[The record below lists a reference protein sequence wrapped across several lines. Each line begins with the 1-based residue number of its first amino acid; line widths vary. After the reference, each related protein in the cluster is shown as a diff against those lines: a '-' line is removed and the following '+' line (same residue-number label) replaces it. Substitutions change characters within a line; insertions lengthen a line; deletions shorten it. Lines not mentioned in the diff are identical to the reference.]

1 MFALHE
7 RTDPVRPTNPTEISE
22 GGRTMTTTLIAHSTF
37 GRACTEPVTAAAH
50 ACASAPAATPVRTMF
65 PIAVATPITDAVTMT
80 NPWLG
85 GDVQGSGSGS
95 KYATKR
101 IAPGRLEGMT

>member
-7 RTDPVRPTNPTEISE
+7 CTDPVPTTNSTEISE
-22 GGRTMTTTLIAHSTF
+22 GGRTVTTTLIAHSTF
-37 GRACTEPVTAAAH
+37 GRACTEPVRAAAH
-50 ACASAPAATPVRTMF
+50 ACAAAHAAIPVRVKF
-65 PIAVATPITDAVTMT
+65 PTVFAGAITMT
-80 NPWLG
+80 NPWRG
-85 GDVQGSGSGS
+85 GDVQGSVSGS

>member
-1 MFALHE
+1 
-7 RTDPVRPTNPTEISE
+7 
-22 GGRTMTTTLIAHSTF
+22 MTTTLITRSLF
-37 GRACTEPVTAAAH
+37 GRARTDLGTKPHTH
-50 ACASAPAATPVRTMF
+50 ACAPVHVAASAPAMTAAPASGVPT
-65 PIAVATPITDAVTMT
+65 TDM
-80 NPWLG
+80 NLWLG

>member
-1 MFALHE
+1 
-7 RTDPVRPTNPTEISE
+7 
-22 GGRTMTTTLIAHSTF
+22 MTTTLIARSTL
-37 GRACTEPVTAAAH
+37 GRACTGHVTAAAH
-50 ACASAPAATPVRTMF
+50 ACESAHALTSVRTMF
-65 PIAVATPITDAVTMT
+65 PTAVATLITAAVTTT

-85 GDVQGSGSGS
+85 GDVQGSGSRS

>member
-7 RTDPVRPTNPTEISE
+7 RTDLVRPTNPTEISE
-22 GGRTMTTTLIAHSTF
+22 GGRTMTTTLIAHSAF
-37 GRACTEPVTAAAH
+37 GRACTEPVAAAAH
-50 ACASAPAATPVRTMF
+50 ACASARAATPVRTVF
-65 PIAVATPITDAVTMT
+65 PIAVATQITDAVTMT

>member
-1 MFALHE
+1 
-7 RTDPVRPTNPTEISE
+7 
-22 GGRTMTTTLIAHSTF
+22 MTTTLIAHATF
-37 GRACTEPVTAAAH
+37 GRARTEPVTAAAH
-50 ACASAPAATPVRTMF
+50 ACESAHAMTSVRTMF
-65 PIAVATPITDAVTMT
+65 PTAVATLITDAVITT

-85 GDVQGSGSGS
+85 GDVQVSGSGS

>member
-1 MFALHE
+1 M
-7 RTDPVRPTNPTEISE
+7 
-22 GGRTMTTTLIAHSTF
+22 TMTLIAHSTF
-37 GRACTEPVTAAAH
+37 GRARTEAVPAAAH
-50 ACASAPAATPVRTMF
+50 PCAPAHVVIPARTMSST
-65 PIAVATPITDAVTMT
+65 AVATLHTDVVTAT

-85 GDVQGSGSGS
+85 GDVQGSGFGS

>member
-1 MFALHE
+1 
-7 RTDPVRPTNPTEISE
+7 
-22 GGRTMTTTLIAHSTF
+22 MTTTPIAHSTF
-37 GRACTEPVTAAAH
+37 GRARTALVAAGAH
-50 ACASAPAATPVRTMF
+50 ACASAHAAIPVRTMS
-65 PIAVATPITDAVTMT
+65 PAAATPTTDAVTAT

-85 GDVQGSGSGS
+85 GDVQGSGFGS

>member
-1 MFALHE
+1 
-7 RTDPVRPTNPTEISE
+7 
-22 GGRTMTTTLIAHSTF
+22 MTTTLIAHSTF
-37 GRACTEPVTAAAH
+37 GRACTESVAAPAH
-50 ACASAPAATPVRTMF
+50 AAIPVRAMS
-65 PIAVATPITDAVTMT
+65 VATPATTVITAT

-85 GDVQGSGSGS
+85 GDVQGSGFGS

>member
-1 MFALHE
+1 
-7 RTDPVRPTNPTEISE
+7 
-22 GGRTMTTTLIAHSTF
+22 MTTTLIAHSTF
-37 GRACTEPVTAAAH
+37 GRACAEPVAAAAH
-50 ACASAPAATPVRTMF
+50 TCASAHAAMPVRTMS
-65 PIAVATPITDAVTMT
+65 PAVVAMPTTAVVTAT

>member
-1 MFALHE
+1 VQHSGAH
-7 RTDPVRPTNPTEISE
+7 DQHDQISE
-22 GGRTMTTTLIAHSTF
+22 GGRTMTTTPLASSTF
-37 GRACTEPVTAAAH
+37 GRACTETVAAPAHASAAAH
-50 ACASAPAATPVRTMF
+50 AAIPVRAMSSA
-65 PIAVATPITDAVTMT
+65 AVATPTTDVVAAT

-85 GDVQGSGSGS
+85 GDVQGSGFGS

>member
-1 MFALHE
+1 
-7 RTDPVRPTNPTEISE
+7 
-22 GGRTMTTTLIAHSTF
+22 MTTTLIAHATF
-37 GRACTEPVTAAAH
+37 GRACTELVAAAAH
-50 ACASAPAATPVRTMF
+50 VRESAQAATPVRTMF
-65 PIAVATPITDAVTMT
+65 PTAVATLITDAVTMT

-85 GDVQGSGSGS
+85 GDVQGSGFGS